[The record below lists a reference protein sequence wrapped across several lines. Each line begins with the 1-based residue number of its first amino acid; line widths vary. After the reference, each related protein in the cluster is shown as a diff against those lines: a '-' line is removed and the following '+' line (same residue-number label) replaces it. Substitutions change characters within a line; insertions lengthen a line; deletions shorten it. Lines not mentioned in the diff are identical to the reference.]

1 MKKRRKMSQFP
12 LYTTLASNLPKKDL
26 TILQKNELIKKIASM
41 TSEDHELIYM
51 LIKSY
56 YINNDMGDSLSIP
69 YNAQLGKEKIDFD
82 LLELPNGLKQLLF
95 KFSTIHKNKL
105 IEDEKFQKD
114 K

>member
-1 MKKRRKMSQFP
+1 MSQFP
-12 LYTTLASNLPKKDL
+12 LYTTLSSNLPKKDL

-41 TSEDHELIYM
+41 TTEDHELIYM

-56 YINNDMGDSLSIP
+56 YINNDSGDSLSIP
-69 YNAQLGKEKIDFD
+69 YNAQLSKDKIDFD
-82 LLELPNGLKQLLF
+82 LLEFPVGLKQLLF
-95 KFSTIHKNKL
+95 KFVTVHKNKL